1 MKHKQRGSVSIL
13 ITIVITCVVIFVGA
27 YMSLTSMSLQEVE
40 ELDKKCQQAHGETLL
55 VTNKSD
61 EVKYV
66 RCRKDGAVYV
76 DF

>member
-55 VTNKSD
+55 ATNKSG

-66 RCRKDGAVYV
+66 QCSIDGAVYLK
-76 DF
+76 F

>member
-55 VTNKSD
+55 ATNKSG

-66 RCRKDGAVYV
+66 QCRKDGAVYLK
-76 DF
+76 F